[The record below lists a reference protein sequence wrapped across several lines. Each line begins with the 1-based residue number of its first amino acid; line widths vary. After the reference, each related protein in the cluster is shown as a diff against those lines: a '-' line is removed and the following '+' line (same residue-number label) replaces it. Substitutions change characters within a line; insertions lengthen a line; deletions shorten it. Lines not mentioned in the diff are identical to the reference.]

1 MSLSSLS
8 NTNEK
13 RNTCRSLNPPNTK
26 RKRWHKFQP
35 RLHPRATSIFCNPP
49 TPPQKIYTSDTNQKT
64 KSISPQHQLSQHP
77 KAKILSPFDPQ
88 TSQPPCLL
96 PLLFSTHL
104 LQGGHI
110 GGTVP
115 MEMTSVSV
123 ASGDRI
129 TPLVAKPWSKRPFW
143 KGSHNPTSMEFPGS
157 LNRWD
162 R

>member
-1 MSLSSLS
+1 MK
-8 NTNEK
+8 NE
-13 RNTCRSLNPPNTK
+13 TLVEAS
-26 RKRWHKFQP
+26 
-35 RLHPRATSIFCNPP
+35 
-49 TPPQKIYTSDTNQKT
+49 TPPILKEKGDTNFNLDYTHAPHPFSATPPHPPKKIYTSDTNQKT